1 MTPWL
6 FKENY
11 FDAKN
16 NVYRLVGYLSCL
28 EHCPVHQKVAGL
40 IPSQSKYLGFFILGQ
55 GIYRG
60 QPIHVSLSHWSFSFS
75 LSLFLSFFFSS
86 PPQPFLSK
94 KSVEI
99 SSGEDNNNNVYS
111 VRSFVVETKSI
122 CD

>member
-40 IPSQSKYLGFFILGQ
+40 IPSQSKYLGFLSLVRAYTGGNQSMF
-55 GIYRG
+55 
-60 QPIHVSLSHWSFSFS
+60 LSHID
-75 LSLFLSFFFSS
+75 LS
-86 PPQPFLSK
+86 PFLSHFL
-94 KSVEI
+94 SL
-99 SSGEDNNNNVYS
+99 
-111 VRSFVVETKSI
+111 SFSPPPPPTLSL
-122 CD
+122 